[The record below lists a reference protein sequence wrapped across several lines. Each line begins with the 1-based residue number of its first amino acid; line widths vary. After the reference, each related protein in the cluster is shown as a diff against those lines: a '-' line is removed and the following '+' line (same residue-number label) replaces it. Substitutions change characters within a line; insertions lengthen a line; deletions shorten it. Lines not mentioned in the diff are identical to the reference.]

1 MTLLLSR
8 LLVVM
13 ALCIGAT
20 TLSAPSAFAQ
30 TTEAPETTP
39 SYDPAEVNTARKDV
53 DSADT
58 KLQEFRDKDE
68 TAVNDDLR
76 LLELQQQLEDI
87 AESMAKIYEDLQPR
101 LESIKARETDLG
113 APPPE
118 GGPEEP
124 QALKDER
131 AKLVADRAEVNREIG
146 EVQSVSE
153 QARELADEV
162 SSLRRTL
169 FRQTL
174 LGRSDMSME
183 SLEAVSHALNEE
195 LGELAKRVSSW
206 LSFTWSFE
214 RRAFLTAL
222 SLTVL
227 LGLLFV
233 FGEYRLFSRF
243 VDHDR
248 EDRNPSAFSKHSYAF
263 WSTFLPTLG
272 LTIFSSLAVF
282 FLNSFNVL
290 RGDIS
295 ELLTALFQFVC
306 VVFFISRLAG
316 SVLAPRHPNWRL
328 VNVSDSGA
336 RTLWWLIAAMTAVN
350 GFDYL
355 AGTVSEVLES
365 PIILTIARSLF
376 AAVIVGVLLIVL
388 SRIRPMR
395 SEDGDHGAWPRHIS
409 IPLLVLGI
417 VLVVLPMLGYI
428 GLARFISTQ
437 VIVLGAL
444 LVTMYL
450 GFLAANAVSEPQDFK
465 TSALGQILSRRLGIG
480 EIAVEQIGLLCGLL
494 IYLLVL
500 LLGVPII
507 FLVWGYHIRDIQG
520 WMVSTF
526 SEFTVGSVSIS
537 LSGIL
542 IGLLVFV
549 VGYFISRWFQ
559 RWLDDNIMRRSRM
572 DVGLRNSVRTGIG
585 YLGII
590 IAAVIGLSVAGLN
603 LSNVALVAGALS
615 VGIGF
620 GLQNIVNNFV
630 SGLILLVE
638 RPFKVGDWVETGTTQ
653 GFVRHISVRATEI
666 ETFQRQSVIVPN
678 SEFINTPVSNWTH
691 RNTLGR
697 CEVAVGVSYD
707 SDPRRVMAI
716 LEEIA
721 GTNDM
726 VLKDP
731 PPFVAFLGFGASSLD
746 FELRVFLRDILYTL
760 IVATDLRTKI
770 FERFREEGI
779 EIPFPQ
785 TDVHIKMPAP
795 EDNALMEARK
805 AELQAKAAEEEEP
818 KPQPPSK
825 HHGPD

>member
-1 MTLLLSR
+1 MILLLSR
-8 LLVVM
+8 LLVLF
-13 ALCIGAT
+13 ALCFGA
-20 TLSAPSAFAQ
+20 LAAGSFVAFAQ
-30 TTEAPETTP
+30 PADPPATTP
-39 SYDPAEVNTARKDV
+39 SYDPAEVTDAQKDV
-53 DSADT
+53 SSADS
-58 KLQEFRDKDE
+58 KIEEFRNKDE

-87 AESMAKIYEDLQPR
+87 AASMARIYAELEPR
-101 LESIKARETDLG
+101 LEAIRSREAELG
-113 APPPE
+113 DPPPE
-118 GGPEEP
+118 DGPEEP
-124 QALKDER
+124 EDLKTQR

-146 EVQSVSE
+146 EVQAVAE
-153 QARELADEV
+153 QARKLADEV
-162 SSLRRTL
+162 STLRRTL

-174 LGRSDMSME
+174 LGRSDMSAE
-183 SLEAVSHALNEE
+183 NLVAVGQALNTEF
-195 LGELAKRVSSW
+195 GELHKRFSSW

-214 RRAFLTAL
+214 RRPFLMAL

-227 LGLLFV
+227 LGLIFLYV
-233 FGEYRLFSRF
+233 EYRQFARF
-243 VDHDR
+243 VNYERR
-248 EDRNPSAFSKHSYAF
+248 EDNPSAFSKHTFAF

-272 LTIFSSLAVF
+272 LTIFSTLAVF

-295 ELLTALFQFVC
+295 ELLTGFFQFVC
-306 VVFFISRLAG
+306 VVFFISRLAAA
-316 SVLAPRHPNWRL
+316 VLAPRHPNWRL
-328 VNVSDSGA
+328 VNVSDRGA
-336 RTLWWLIAAMTAVN
+336 RTLWWLIAAMVAVN

-355 AGTVSEVLES
+355 AGTVSQVLES
-365 PIILTIARSLF
+365 PVILTIARSLF
-376 AAVIVGVLLIVL
+376 AAVIVGLLLIVL
-388 SRIRPMR
+388 SRIKPMR
-395 SEDGDHGAWPRHIS
+395 TEDGDHGAWPRSIS
-409 IPLLVLGI
+409 IPLLFLGI
-417 VLVVLPMLGYI
+417 ILVVLPSIGYI

-450 GFLAANAVSEPQDFK
+450 GFLAANAVSEPEDFK
-465 TSALGQILSRRLGIG
+465 ASALGQGLSGRLGLG

-500 LLGVPII
+500 VLGIPII
-507 FLVWGYHIRDIQG
+507 FLVWGYHLRDIQG
-520 WMVSTF
+520 WMTSTF
-526 SEFTVGSVSIS
+526 SEFTIGSVSIS
-537 LSGIL
+537 LSGIFMGL
-542 IGLLVFV
+542 IVFAL
-549 VGYFISRWFQ
+549 GYIVSRWFQ

-666 ETFQRQSVIVPN
+666 ETFQRQAVIVPN

-697 CEVAVGVSYD
+697 CEVAVGVSYN
-707 SDPRRVMAI
+707 SDPRQVMAI

-721 GTNDM
+721 HTNDM

-731 PPFVAFLGFGASSLD
+731 PPFVVFLGFGASSLD

-770 FERFREEGI
+770 FER
-779 EIPFPQ
+779 
-785 TDVHIKMPAP
+785 
-795 EDNALMEARK
+795 
-805 AELQAKAAEEEEP
+805 
-818 KPQPPSK
+818 
-825 HHGPD
+825 